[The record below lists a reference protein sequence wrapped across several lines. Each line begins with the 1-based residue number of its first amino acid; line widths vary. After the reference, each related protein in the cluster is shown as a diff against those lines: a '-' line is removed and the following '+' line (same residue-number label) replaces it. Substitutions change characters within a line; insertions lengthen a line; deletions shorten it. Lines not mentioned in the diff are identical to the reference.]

1 MKNTFLD
8 SIALRRSIYGL
19 GNTLPVSKEE
29 VTKTIQEA
37 VRISPTAF
45 NSQGSR
51 AVILYGDA
59 SKKLWKIVLDTL
71 LKIIPENQV
80 EDTTNKIASFAAGAG
95 TVLVFEEQ
103 AVIRQL
109 QQDFSLYKEN
119 FPLWSMHSTGMVQ
132 FAIWNA
138 LANIKVGASLQHY
151 GNLIEDEVKRSWNL
165 PTSWSLIAQM
175 PFGSIE
181 SPAGEKTFI
190 PIEERVL
197 IKG

>member
-59 SKKLWKIVLDTL
+59 SKKL
-71 LKIIPENQV
+71 
-80 EDTTNKIASFAAGAG
+80 
-95 TVLVFEEQ
+95 
-103 AVIRQL
+103 
-109 QQDFSLYKEN
+109 
-119 FPLWSMHSTGMVQ
+119 
-132 FAIWNA
+132 
-138 LANIKVGASLQHY
+138 
-151 GNLIEDEVKRSWNL
+151 
-165 PTSWSLIAQM
+165 
-175 PFGSIE
+175 
-181 SPAGEKTFI
+181 
-190 PIEERVL
+190 
-197 IKG
+197 